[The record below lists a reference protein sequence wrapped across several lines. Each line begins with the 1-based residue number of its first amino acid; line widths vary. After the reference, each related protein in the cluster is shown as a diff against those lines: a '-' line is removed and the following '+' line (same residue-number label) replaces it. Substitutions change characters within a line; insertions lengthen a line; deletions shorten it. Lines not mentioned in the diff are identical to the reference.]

1 MALIKLDNISR
12 IYKDGQVNVQAL
24 KEVNISIEDG
34 DFVSIMGPSGSGKST
49 LLNIIGCLDKPSSGS
64 YYLDNKQVEK
74 LSDWNLANIRNRFIG
89 FIFQQF
95 HLLSKLNALEN
106 VELPLIYKG
115 IIGKERKKE
124 SLEALE
130 SVGLAER
137 AKHMPSQLSGG
148 EQQRVAI
155 ARAIVSNPKIIL
167 ADEPTGALDSKSGEN
182 IMSIFQ
188 RLNKDRKITIVQV
201 THERSIGEYGNRIYH
216 IKDGQIDY
224 IEEMKHTEQQL
235 TDNNINNLT
244 EGEKLCDSE

>member
-1 MALIKLDNISR
+1 MALIELNNISR
-12 IYKDGQVNVQAL
+12 TYKDGQINVQAL
-24 KEVNISIEDG
+24 KEVSISIEDG

-49 LLNIIGCLDKPSSGS
+49 LLNIIGCLDKPSAGN
-64 YYLDNKQVEK
+64 YFLENKQVEK
-74 LSDWNLANIRNRFIG
+74 LSDWNLANIRSRFIG

-95 HLLSKLNALEN
+95 HLLPKLNALEN
-106 VELPLIYKG
+106 VELPLIYQG
-115 IIGKERKKE
+115 FVGKRRKRV

-137 AKHMPSQLSGG
+137 AKHMPAQLSGG

-188 RLNKDRKITIVQV
+188 GLNKDRKITIVQV
-201 THERSIGEYGNRIYH
+201 THERSIGEYANHIYH

-224 IEEMKHTEQQL
+224 IEEMKHTE
-235 TDNNINNLT
+235 TATN
-244 EGEKLCDSE
+244 

>member
-1 MALIKLDNISR
+1 MALIELNNISR

-24 KEVNISIEDG
+24 KEINISIEDG

-64 YYLDNKQVEK
+64 YCLDNKQVEK
-74 LSDWNLANIRNRFIG
+74 LNDWNLANIRNKFIG

-95 HLLSKLNALEN
+95 HLLTKLNALEN
-106 VELPLIYKG
+106 VELPLIYQG
-115 IIGKERKKE
+115 IMGKERKKE
-124 SLEALE
+124 SLAALE
-130 SVGLAER
+130 SVGLSER

-155 ARAIVSNPKIIL
+155 ARAVVGNPKIIL

-188 RLNKDRKITIVQV
+188 Q
-201 THERSIGEYGNRIYH
+201 SA
-216 IKDGQIDY
+216 
-224 IEEMKHTEQQL
+224 
-235 TDNNINNLT
+235 
-244 EGEKLCDSE
+244 